1 MLHLQEAA
9 ADADTPSSP
18 PAGVAHDEEGPA
30 TAGAGITNG
39 APQLNALQQQWAPE
53 PEEEEEEEEEEE
65 NVGQWSP
72 APLDAHHIGNQDVVH
87 EDDDQRLL
95 DLLRKQVSIGCAVI
109 VKSQNISV
117 VGVISLTFRW
127 FIVSARL
134 LPYKLQPCL
143 EHRSFVSLTSR
154 LRLIMVFTDGIS
166 GLVE

>member
-1 MLHLQEAA
+1 MLNLQEAA

-30 TAGAGITNG
+30 TAGAGITSG
-39 APQLNALQQQWAPE
+39 VPQLNALQQQWAPE

-95 DLLRKQVSIGCAVI
+95 DLLRKQVSIGCTVF
-109 VKSQNISV
+109 VKCQTSAV
-117 VGVISLTFRW
+117 VGVISLAFHCTS
-127 FIVSARL
+127 VHARL
-134 LPYKLQPCL
+134 LPCVLHSPAQTL
-143 EHRSFVSLTSR
+143 GALSA
-154 LRLIMVFTDGIS
+154 
-166 GLVE
+166 